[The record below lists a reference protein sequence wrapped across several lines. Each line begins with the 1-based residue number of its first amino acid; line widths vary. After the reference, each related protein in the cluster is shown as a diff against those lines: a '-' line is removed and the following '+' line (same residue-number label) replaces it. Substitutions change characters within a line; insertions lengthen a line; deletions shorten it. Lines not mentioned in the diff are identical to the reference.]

1 MLKKACNVVGNGVLV
16 VCGAVA
22 LWVVLSWVDVVLHNL
37 DTNPVYQSWNLFAM
51 MVGMNQGSNPSILRS
66 SLAYVHDR
74 GIPRLRENMCS
85 HKKEQ
90 KKNVKK

>member
-22 LWVVLSWVDVVLHNL
+22 LWVVLSWADVVLHNL

-51 MVGMNQGSNPSILRS
+51 MVGMN
-66 SLAYVHDR
+66 
-74 GIPRLRENMCS
+74 
-85 HKKEQ
+85 
-90 KKNVKK
+90 